1 MASALARSARS
12 VRAAVFV
19 LRCLLRQGACWRVGV
34 QWFLYWRR
42 LCFCLHCT
50 RASLTSNQHA
60 LSVMRSCN
68 SSRRHQTANHTTA
81 SISALKTNT
90 FENSRSVSVETPH
103 QSAAGTIIRRPVH
116 MFECVSLW
124 FLWIPPFGG
133 QMQSPKMLSTSWTH
147 RAPAL

>member
-1 MASALARSARS
+1 MSPAARSLLACRCS
-12 VRAAVFV
+12 VV
-19 LRCLLRQGACWRVGV
+19 
-34 QWFLYWRR
+34 LYWRR

-103 QSAAGTIIRRPVH
+103 QSAAGTIIRRPAH
-116 MFECVSLW
+116 MLECVSL
-124 FLWIPPFGG
+124 LVS
-133 QMQSPKMLSTSWTH
+133 MDSPIWWPDAVTKMLSTSWTH